1 MDNEVENRD
10 MYETNNYKVF
20 FEDSVTE
27 EYEEFVYLISRGKYE
42 EVVDIASSQNFPL
55 NAELRPTGEQ
65 VLHVCAEYGQLK
77 LFEYFRYRGAD
88 CKAVN
93 YVMLCQS

>member
-42 EVVDIASSQNFPL
+42 EVVDIASS
-55 NAELRPTGEQ
+55 
-65 VLHVCAEYGQLK
+65 
-77 LFEYFRYRGAD
+77 
-88 CKAVN
+88 
-93 YVMLCQS
+93 